1 MVMSNEFLNIL
12 LSTLLLSSGS
22 LVGVITIS
30 FNQKFLSKILLSLV
44 SLSAGSM
51 LSAALLH
58 LLPESIEML
67 GDALPFQ
74 ITLLSFIA
82 FFILERFLHWRH
94 CHDKDHLTKHTIG
107 TMNLLGD
114 GVHNFLDG
122 VLIAASFASG
132 SGIGIV
138 STLAFALHEIPQE
151 IGDFGVL
158 LHSGFSRKKA
168 LIYNVLISMTAV
180 LGGILGYY
188 ANLYMSQVAMY
199 LVPVAAGAFIYIS
212 ASDLIPE
219 LKHERST
226 TKTISMVITFL
237 LGVLMMFLVKE

>member
-1 MVMSNEFLNIL
+1 MSNEFLNIL
-12 LSTLLLSSGS
+12 FSTLIISSGS
-22 LVGVITIS
+22 LVGIVTVA

-44 SLSAGSM
+44 SLSAATM

-58 LLPESIEML
+58 LLPESIETL
-67 GDALPFQ
+67 GDTLPFQ
-74 ITLLSFIA
+74 ISLFSFIA

-107 TMNLLGD
+107 TMNLVGD
-114 GVHNFLDG
+114 AVHNFLDG
-122 VLIAASFASG
+122 VLIAASFVSG

-138 STLAFALHEIPQE
+138 STLAIALHEIPQE

-168 LIYNVLISMTAV
+168 LFYNVLVSLTAV

-188 ANLYMSQVAMY
+188 ASHYMAQVASY
-199 LVPVAAGAFIYIS
+199 LVPVAAGGFLYIS
-212 ASDLIPE
+212 ASDLVPE

-226 TKTISMVITFL
+226 KKTISMILTFL
-237 LGVLMMFLVKE
+237 LGVFLMFLVKE